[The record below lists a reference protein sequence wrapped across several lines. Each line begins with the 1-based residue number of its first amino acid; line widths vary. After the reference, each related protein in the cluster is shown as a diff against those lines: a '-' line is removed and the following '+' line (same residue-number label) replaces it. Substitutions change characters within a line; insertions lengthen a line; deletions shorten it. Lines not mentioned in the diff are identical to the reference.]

1 MPLWEI
7 FHSVAAFAEP
17 HAKAWLAGN
26 ITELYVAVG
35 LPAFYV
41 NVFFHE
47 LSGKN
52 LFLGGIPAATS
63 DNSSLTLERPFV
75 RLSIQHIAVH
85 NLGRDEAVKSLV
97 ARLDKVSAVFAA
109 PPLLSAQHVSPFGG

>member
-35 LPAFYV
+35 LPRFYV

-47 LSGKN
+47 LPGEN

-63 DNSSLTLERPFV
+63 GNSSLTLERPFV
-75 RLSIQHIAVH
+75 RLSIQHIAIH
-85 NLGRDEAVKSLV
+85 NIGRDEAVKSLV
-97 ARLDKVSAVFAA
+97 ARLDKVSAVLTAH
-109 PPLLSAQHVSPFGG
+109 PLLSAPDLSVDN